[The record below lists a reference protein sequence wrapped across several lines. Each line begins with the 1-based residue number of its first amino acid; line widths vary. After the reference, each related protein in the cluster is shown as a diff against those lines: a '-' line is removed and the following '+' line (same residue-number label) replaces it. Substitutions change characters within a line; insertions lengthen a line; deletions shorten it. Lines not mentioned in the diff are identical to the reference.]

1 MPEYNFIV
9 IGCDSKSGTRRNSRE
24 VLCSVGISPTS
35 RRVQIADLVFQ
46 RQQHVTAEEVYEQ
59 LNVGSRHVSRAT
71 VYNTLK
77 ILVDYG
83 LLRQVAVEASRVFYD
98 SNNSPHHHFF
108 DIDSGELKDIEA
120 EQFEVLGMPE
130 PPLGKSV
137 AGVDVV
143 VWLKSIG

>member
-1 MPEYNFIV
+1 M
-9 IGCDSKSGTRRNSRE
+9 
-24 VLCSVGISPTS
+24 S

-46 RQQHVTAEEVYEQ
+46 GQQHMTAEEVYEQ

-83 LLRQVAVEASRVFYD
+83 LLRQVTVEASRVFYD
-98 SNNSPHHHFF
+98 SKISPHHHFF

-120 EQFEVLGMPE
+120 DQFEIFGMPE
-130 PPLGKSV
+130 PSPGKSV

-143 VWLKSIG
+143 VRLKSTG

>member
-77 ILVDYG
+77 ILVDHG
-83 LLRQVAVEASRVFYD
+83 LLRQVMAEATRVFYD
-98 SNNSPHHHFF
+98 SNVSPHHHFF

-120 EQFEVLGMPE
+120 EQFEILGMPE
-130 PPLGKSV
+130 PPPGKSV
-137 AGVDVV
+137 AGVDVMV
-143 VWLKSIG
+143 RLKSTG

>member
-1 MPEYNFIV
+1 M
-9 IGCDSKSGTRRNSRE
+9 
-24 VLCSVGISPTS
+24 LCSVGISPTS

-83 LLRQVAVEASRVFYD
+83 LLRQVTVEASRVFYD
-98 SNNSPHHHFF
+98 SNISPHHHFF
-108 DIDSGELKDIEA
+108 DIDSGKLKDIET
-120 EQFEVLGMPE
+120 EQFEILSMLQ
-130 PPLGKSV
+130 PPPGKSV

-143 VWLKSIG
+143 IRLKSAN

>member
-46 RQQHVTAEEVYEQ
+46 RQQHETAEEVYEQ
-59 LNVGSRHVSRAT
+59 LNVGTRHVSRAT

-83 LLRQVAVEASRVFYD
+83 LLRQVTVEASRVLFD
-98 SNNSPHHHFF
+98 SNISPHHHFF

-120 EQFEVLGMPE
+120 DQFGIFRMPE
-130 PPLGKSV
+130 PPPGKSV
-137 AGVDVV
+137 AGVDIVV
-143 VWLKSIG
+143 RLKSTG

>member
-24 VLCSVGISPTS
+24 VLCSVGISPTP

-77 ILVDYG
+77 ILVDHG
-83 LLRQVAVEASRVFYD
+83 LLQRVTVETSRVFYD
-98 SNNSPHHHFF
+98 SNISPHHHFF
-108 DIDSGELKDIEA
+108 DADTGELKDIVA
-120 EQFEVLGMPE
+120 EQFEILGMPE
-130 PPLGKSV
+130 PPPGRRV
-137 AGVDVV
+137 EGADVMV
-143 VWLKSIG
+143 RLKSND

>member
-46 RQQHVTAEEVYEQ
+46 SQQNGTAEEVYEL
-59 LNVGSRHVSRAT
+59 LNAESRHVSRAT

-77 ILVDYG
+77 ILVDHG
-83 LLRQVAVEASRVFYD
+83 LLRQVAVETTRIFYD
-98 SNNSPHHHFF
+98 SNISPHHHFS

-120 EQFEVLGMPE
+120 KQFKILGMSE
-130 PPLGKSV
+130 LPPGKSV
-137 AGVDVV
+137 PGADVV
-143 VWLKSIG
+143 VRLKSTG

>member
-1 MPEYNFIV
+1 MQEYNFIV

-77 ILVDYG
+77 ILVDHG
-83 LLRQVAVEASRVFYD
+83 LLRQVTVETSRVFYD
-98 SNNSPHHHFF
+98 SNLSPHHHFF
-108 DIDSGELKDIEA
+108 DIDSRELEDIEA
-120 EQFEVLGMPE
+120 EQFEILGMPE
-130 PPLGKSV
+130 PPPGKSV
-137 AGVDVV
+137 VGVDVV
-143 VWLKSIG
+143 VRLKSTG

>member
-46 RQQHVTAEEVYEQ
+46 GQQHMTAEEVYEQ

-77 ILVDYG
+77 ILVDHG
-83 LLRQVAVEASRVFYD
+83 LLRQVTVETSQAFYD
-98 SNNSPHHHFF
+98 SNIFPYHNFF
-108 DIDSGELKDIEA
+108 DTEELKEI
-120 EQFEVLGMPE
+120 
-130 PPLGKSV
+130 
-137 AGVDVV
+137 
-143 VWLKSIG
+143 

>member
-24 VLCSVGISPTS
+24 MLCSVGISPTS
-35 RRVQIADLVFQ
+35 RRVEIADLVFQ
-46 RQQHVTAEEVYEQ
+46 RQQHMTAEEVYEQ

-77 ILVDYG
+77 ILVDHG
-83 LLRQVAVEASRVFYD
+83 LLRQVTVETSRVFYD
-98 SNNSPHHHFF
+98 SNVSPHHHFF

-120 EQFEVLGMPE
+120 EQFEILGIFD
-130 PPLGKSV
+130 PPPGKSV
-137 AGVDVV
+137 AGVNVV
-143 VWLKSIG
+143 VRLKSIG

>member
-1 MPEYNFIV
+1 VSEYNFIV
-9 IGCDSKSGTRRNSRE
+9 IGSDNKSGTRRNSRE

-46 RQQHVTAEEVYEQ
+46 RQQHVTAEEIYEQ

-83 LLRQVAVEASRVFYD
+83 LLRQVTVEASRVFFD
-98 SNNSPHHHFF
+98 SKFSPHYHFF

-120 EQFEVLGMPE
+120 EQCEIVGMPE
-130 PPLGKSV
+130 LPLGKNV

-143 VWLKSIG
+143 VRLKSTG

>member
-24 VLCSVGISPTS
+24 ILCAVGISPTP

-59 LNVGSRHVSRAT
+59 LIAGSRHVSRAT

-77 ILVDYG
+77 ILVDHG
-83 LLRQVAVEASRVFYD
+83 LLRQVMAEATRVFYD
-98 SNNSPHHHFF
+98 SNISPHHHFF

-120 EQFEVLGMPE
+120 EQFEILGMPE
-130 PPLGKSV
+130 PPPGKSV

-143 VWLKSIG
+143 VRLKSTG

>member
-1 MPEYNFIV
+1 MPEYNFLV

-24 VLCSVGISPTS
+24 VLCSIEISPTS
-35 RRVQIADLVFQ
+35 RRVQSADLVFQ
-46 RQQHVTAEEVYEQ
+46 RQQHVTAEEVGGQ
-59 LNVGSRHVSRAT
+59 LNVGSRHVSRAA

-83 LLRQVAVEASRVFYD
+83 LLRQVTVEASRVFFD
-98 SNNSPHHHFF
+98 SNISPHHHFF

-120 EQFEVLGMPE
+120 DQFEIFGMPE
-130 PPLGKSV
+130 PSPGKSV

-143 VWLKSIG
+143 VRLKSTG

>member
-1 MPEYNFIV
+1 MPEYYFIV
-9 IGCDSKSGTRRNSRE
+9 IGCDRKSGTRRNSRE

-46 RQQHVTAEEVYEQ
+46 GQQHMTAEEVYEQ
-59 LNVGSRHVSRAT
+59 FNVGSRHVSRAT

-83 LLRQVAVEASRVFYD
+83 LLRQVTVEASRVFFD

-108 DIDSGELKDIEA
+108 DTNTGKLKAIEA
-120 EQFEVLGMPE
+120 EQFEILGIPE
-130 PPLGKSV
+130 PPPGKSV

-143 VWLKSIG
+143 VRLKSTG

>member
-24 VLCSVGISPTS
+24 ILCAVGISPTS
-35 RRVQIADLVFQ
+35 RRVQIADLVYQ
-46 RQQHVTAEEVYEQ
+46 RQQHVMAEEVYEQ
-59 LNVGSRHVSRAT
+59 LNSGSRYVSRAT

-77 ILVDYG
+77 VLVDHG
-83 LLRQVAVEASRVFYD
+83 LLQQVTVETSRVFYD
-98 SNNSPHHHFF
+98 SNTSPHHHFF

-120 EQFEVLGMPE
+120 EQFEILGMPE
-130 PPLGKSV
+130 PSPSRSI

-143 VWLKSIG
+143 VRLKSTG